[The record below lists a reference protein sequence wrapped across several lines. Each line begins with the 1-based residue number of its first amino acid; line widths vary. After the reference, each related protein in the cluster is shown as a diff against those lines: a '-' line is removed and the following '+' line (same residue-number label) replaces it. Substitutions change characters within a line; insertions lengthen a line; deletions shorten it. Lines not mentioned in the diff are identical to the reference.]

1 MLDLE
6 DCDRNYKLG
15 DIVEFR
21 PNYVVTMYATISS
34 NITIKIVDEF

>member
-21 PNYVVTMYATISS
+21 PNYVVTMYSTTSP
-34 NITIKIVDEF
+34 NIKIKIVDEF